1 MNRTRSRGSASLFVL
16 FALAALAG
24 AAGIL
29 SVAINSADNRHT
41 LRTLADPE
49 TTDAERAEVT
59 DEDIERLRAE
69 LGTNLEILTA
79 YGSLGTA
86 TLPSGESAGN
96 VAGSVLTEQTYH
108 FVRPAVVGHMAD
120 PGSSW
125 NEGERPSAG
134 TRPTGGEPGASAPQE
149 CTWALFTVTNAT
161 GDTLLVTIDTEG
173 GSTLIFDTVPPG
185 WTMSNDTFV
194 GGRERA
200 VTLWARNKP
209 QHFHQAISE
218 GEPPQRC
225 WGPGQGVLTCAGL
238 HWTVSGEPYLENE
251 HIAGCPN
258 GF

>member
-1 MNRTRSRGSASLFVL
+1 MKPSRSRGSVSLFVL

-29 SVAINSADNRHT
+29 SVAINSAENRQT

-59 DEDIERLRAE
+59 DEDIERLRAD
-69 LGTNLEILTA
+69 LGTNAEILTA
-79 YGSLGTA
+79 FASLGTA
-86 TLPSGESAGN
+86 TLPSGDSAGN
-96 VAGSVLTEQTYH
+96 VAASVLAEQAYN
-108 FVRPAVVGHMAD
+108 FVQPAVVEHMAD
-120 PGSSW
+120 PESSW
-125 NEGERPSAG
+125 NDGARPSAG
-134 TRPTGGEPGASAPQE
+134 TRSTGGEPGALAPEE
-149 CTWALFTVTNAT
+149 CNWALFTVTNAT
-161 GDTLLVTIDTEG
+161 GDTLLVTMDTEG

-209 QHFHQAISE
+209 FHFHKVISE

-238 HWTVSGEPYLENE
+238 RWTVSGDPYLENE
-251 HIAGCPN
+251 TIAGCPN